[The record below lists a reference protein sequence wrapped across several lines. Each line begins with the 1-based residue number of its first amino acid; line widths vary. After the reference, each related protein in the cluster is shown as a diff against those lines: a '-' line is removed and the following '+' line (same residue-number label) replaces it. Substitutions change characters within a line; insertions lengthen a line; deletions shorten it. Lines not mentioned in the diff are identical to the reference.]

1 MMNLPTGLENWTL
14 DRLKSVLFFLGKG
27 GVGKTTLS
35 TNFAIYLSKNGFKT
49 YLISIDPAHNIA
61 DLLDRKFHKGPNEIN
76 SNLVAEELN
85 IDLHLKHTLEKTENN
100 LKEQYKYLQILNL
113 ENMFN
118 IIKYSPGLQEYSI
131 MQAIHETYN
140 HVLTDFDYLI
150 IDTPPTGLMMRIF
163 NLPKLSLMWLEKL
176 KSLRSKILEKRG
188 VIAHLD
194 KTAFKNDD
202 AAITKKDDMVYKKL
216 KAEIKLAQDIVAIY
230 TGDISKNI
238 LITNEDRLSISEG
251 LKIIDDLHLL
261 DIEIDLIAVNKS
273 VNVDINSGE
282 KVFHK
287 SSIKNYKKLLIPFYK
302 SDVPGGM
309 MLPYMNKMSHD
320 LGIIKE

>member
-1 MMNLPTGLENWTL
+1 MNLPTGLENWTL